1 MDLKATHRRR
11 CKRILAAM
19 LAVSAWHIAATPHAA
34 ELPWAEDFR
43 FQYVA
48 KDQDLRDLLQE
59 FADSRGFALHLSEGV
74 QGNVDGQF
82 DMAPRALLEFLAARY
97 GFLWYYDGAQLHIT
111 PSSYLRTE
119 VILLPVGMADQLH
132 MTLAG
137 LGILDGRYPLQI
149 EGEGL
154 RVVISGPS
162 RYVDL
167 VLQIADSMRQ
177 PENSATGMTLEPDTT
192 NAPQITSRTTPNQE
206 LIPSPDKSDT
216 ASAQTAIAPVVT
228 ATATR
233 VEPETVQIDKPGET
247 DSTVIAQPA
256 IDNTPSP
263 APVLEQTTTASTQP
277 AAVETATETAV
288 STSTS
293 VTGKSVEAHVAPV
306 ALPEEK
312 PLHHWEISFA
322 DNTLKSAMT
331 RWATEAGWHLL
342 WELPVDYQ
350 IEASTSIPGSFED
363 AVEVVARSM
372 QQSDSPMKAIFYKGN
387 KVLRIVRRERE

>member
-1 MDLKATHRRR
+1 MDLRSTHRRKYR
-11 CKRILAAM
+11 KFVAGLVVAG
-19 LAVSAWHIAATPHAA
+19 LWYVGPVTHAA
-34 ELPWAEDFR
+34 DLPWRDDAK
-43 FQYVA
+43 FQYIA
-48 KDQDLRDLLQE
+48 ENKDLRELLQE
-59 FADSRGFALHLSEGV
+59 FSANQGISLQLSQDVHGTVE
-74 QGNVDGQF
+74 GQF
-82 DMAPRALLEFLAARY
+82 DMTPRAMLDFLAARH
-97 GFLWYYDGAQLHIT
+97 GLVWYYDGAQLHVT

-119 VILLPVGMADQLH
+119 VILLPAGMADQLH

-137 LGILDGRYPLQI
+137 LGILDSRYPLQI

-154 RVVISGPS
+154 RVVVSGPS

-167 VLQIADSMRQ
+167 VLQIADSMLR
-177 PENSATGMTLEPDTT
+177 PETSTTGMTLEPNTT
-192 NAPQITSRTTPNQE
+192 NAPQIATQTTPNQAP
-206 LIPSPDKSDT
+206 IPATDKGDAAT
-216 ASAQTAIAPVVT
+216 AQTAIAPVAT

-233 VEPETVQIDKPGET
+233 VEPETVRIDKPEET
-247 DSTVIAQPA
+247 SSTVIAQPA
-256 IDNTPSP
+256 VDSTPSP
-263 APVLEQTTTASTQP
+263 APLIEQTATASTQP
-277 AAVETATETAV
+277 AAVETTTETAV

-293 VTGKSVEAHVAPV
+293 VTGKSIETHVAPV
-306 ALPEEK
+306 APAEEK
-312 PLHHWEISFA
+312 PLRHWEIAFT